1 MSLEDELNIQKE
13 KIKAKDEVYGML
25 IDMLSKDGDKRFLLL
40 KHQRKV
46 NAKIREMV
54 EKVTNDI
61 SDEEID
67 KYISILQQ
75 FEQIIDDA
83 INENK

>member
-1 MSLEDELNIQKE
+1 MIVNIL
-13 KIKAKDEVYGML
+13 AK
-25 IDMLSKDGDKRFLLL
+25 SGDKKFLLL
-40 KHQRKV
+40 KQHKKTGD
-46 NAKIREMV
+46 KIREMLD
-54 EKVTNDI
+54 KVTNDI